1 MTEYTEPKFYRDEH
15 GNQLVKRLPR
25 ANEYAV
31 SNPNNDWEKSV
42 AMKAGFQIVEL
53 DADGL
58 VTEPMRTYLFEDT
71 PADAFDSAKWSALR
85 EQIKGAFIGAATPE
99 ESTSAPADT
108 PESTAPK
115 PGSSEYAEVMF
126 HRGEAP
132 RLTTTTLADGSTVTE
147 LVRTAPRFGAPTE
160 APRAPGFN
168 PNVPMDSYVA
178 ARQRGLVPDVRVKVE
193 GEAPR
198 TPTMEEWV
206 EERRQYF
213 QPSEMDLYVAARQ
226 RGEVPQ

>member
-31 SNPNNDWEKSV
+31 SNPNNDWEKGV

-53 DADGL
+53 DTDGL
-58 VTEPMRTYLFEDT
+58 VTEPMSTYLFEDA
-71 PADAFDSAKWSALR
+71 PADAYDSTKWGAIR
-85 EQIKGAFIGAATPE
+85 DQIKGAFIGANAP
-99 ESTSAPADT
+99 ESTSTPADT
-108 PESTAPK
+108 QTAPK
-115 PGSSEYAEVMF
+115 AGSSEFADVTF

-147 LVRTAPRFGAPTE
+147 LVRTAPRFGAPSE
-160 APRAPGFN
+160 APRTPGFN
-168 PNVPMDSYVA
+168 PFGLTMDEYVS
-178 ARQRGLVPDVRVKVE
+178 ARQRGLAPDVRLKVE

-198 TPTMEEWV
+198 SPTMEEWV

-213 QPSEMDLYVAARQ
+213 QPSEMDLLYAARL
-226 RGEVPQ
+226 RGETPR